1 MMVILY
7 STDCPKC
14 QILKEKLDNKNIEYI
29 VNSDSEAMLLKGFST
44 VPMLEIDS
52 KVLNYLDAVK
62 WVKEQ

>member
-1 MMVILY
+1 MVILY